1 MHFAC
6 VPHQYCSCIDH
17 NQEWMAHCGSGA
29 GRGEHPAAGLRLPAQ
44 DPPPPWQGE
53 GGRPRRA
60 SQQGA
65 TLLQD
70 LYSTKFIAICQV
82 DDCVEIPQSGLVR
95 SFNVHV
101 TGAVVLWEAVKQ
113 LSKL

>member
-1 MHFAC
+1 MK
-6 VPHQYCSCIDH
+6 S
-17 NQEWMAHCGSGA
+17 
-29 GRGEHPAAGLRLPAQ
+29 
-44 DPPPPWQGE
+44 
-53 GGRPRRA
+53 
-60 SQQGA
+60 
-65 TLLQD
+65 
-70 LYSTKFIAICQV
+70 QV